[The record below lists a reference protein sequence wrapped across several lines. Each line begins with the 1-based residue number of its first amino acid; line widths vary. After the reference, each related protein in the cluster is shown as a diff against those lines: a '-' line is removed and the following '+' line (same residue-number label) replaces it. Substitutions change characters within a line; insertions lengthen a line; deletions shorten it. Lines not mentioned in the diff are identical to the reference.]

1 MSIVLA
7 IDTAVAVA
15 AGIAVDGKVA
25 AAVTL
30 SGDRNHVE
38 QLAPLV
44 TRLAADCGVRLSAVT
59 DVVVG
64 MGPGP
69 FTGLRVGIVS
79 AQVIASTLGVPLHR
93 VCTLDALALQWGDA
107 PEEFV
112 VVTDAR
118 RKEVYWA
125 RYRAGARVEGPVV
138 TAPSAVPNLA
148 AGGPGVGL
156 CPQLTSTTDALRSVD
171 AGTLALRGLELP
183 DVGPAPLYLRRPDAT
198 VPKHTKSVLVT
209 TRRGR
214 R

>member
-15 AGIAVDGKVA
+15 AGIAVDGRVA
-25 AAVTL
+25 AATTL
-30 SGDRNHVE
+30 RGDRNHVE
-38 QLAPLV
+38 QLAPVV
-44 TRLAADCGVRLSAVT
+44 TRLAAECGVELSEVT
-59 DVVVG
+59 DVIVG

-79 AQVIASTLGVPLHR
+79 AQVIAATLGVPLHR
-93 VCTLDALALQWGDA
+93 VCTLDALAAQWDDA
-107 PEEFV
+107 PAEFV

-125 RYRAGARVEGPVV
+125 RYRAGVRVEGPLV

-148 AGGPGVGL
+148 AAGPGVAL
-156 CPQLTSTTDALRSVD
+156 CRQLTPATDSLGSVD
-171 AGTLALRGLELP
+171 AGALAVRGLGLP
-183 DVGPAPLYLRRPDAT
+183 DVGPAPLYLRRPDAA